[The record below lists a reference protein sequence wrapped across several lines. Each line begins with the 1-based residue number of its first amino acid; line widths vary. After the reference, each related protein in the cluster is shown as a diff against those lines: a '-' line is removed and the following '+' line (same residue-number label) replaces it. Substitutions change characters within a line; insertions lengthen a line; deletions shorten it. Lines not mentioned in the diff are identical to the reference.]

1 MKTRQNKYSIRKFS
15 VGASSILIAALL
27 FMGGGSA
34 QAAEQNQEQGN
45 PEKATAQSIGDE
57 NEGSNGQQAAEEDT
71 TQSAKENTSEQPN
84 VEKDNSEN
92 TNNQTSLHNENNQNT
107 EQQTEQQDSEAEEQ
121 DTAQNKEQAEST
133 EDQGNEEQTSE
144 QDTTQDTTKS
154 SDEKVESSENTPVDN
169 SKEDAKQ
176 EDAKQVDS
184 KAEHTQEQTDA
195 QTQPTEKSNEDQSAQ
210 SKPEVNQDQ
219 ESDKDSSETQ
229 DSLKQ
234 DNQKAED
241 KSEEASDSQKATED
255 NQKEDNLTSEKETSQ
270 SDRAAEDQDKDATE
284 ASKAHK
290 EQDQD
295 ETATKPK
302 ASQQQDQQNDAEEHQ
317 KVAAQDES
325 TSEDTPAEADNHK
338 TQALSVSDK
347 ANPKSEKD
355 ESSNNDKDSKDG
367 LGSLKNNA
375 VATTNKNS
383 KQQTTNQNKDQTN
396 KTAKQK
402 QYKNHDPIILVHG
415 FNGFTDDINPS
426 VLAHYWGGDKMN
438 IRQDLE
444 ENGYKSYE
452 ASISAFGSN
461 YDRAVELYYY
471 IKGGRVDYGAAHA
484 AKYGHKRY
492 GKTYEGVYKDWK
504 PGQKV
509 HLVGHSMGGQTIRQL
524 EELLRHGDPEEVEYQ
539 KQHGGDISP
548 LYKGNNDNMVS
559 SITTLG
565 TPHNGTHASD
575 ELGNEALVRQVVYD
589 LGRAFGN
596 KNSRVDFG
604 LSQWG
609 LKQKPN
615 ESRIDYVKRV
625 QKSKLWKSKDNGF
638 NDLTRD
644 GATDLNRKTSLNPNI
659 VYKTYTGESTHKGL
673 FGRQKADLN
682 LFFPFTVTANV
693 IGKAKEKEWRENDG
707 LVSVISSQ
715 HPFNQKYV
723 DAKKQNQKGV
733 WQVTPTRHDWDH
745 VDFVGQDSS
754 DTVRSREE
762 LQQFWHGLADDLVQ
776 SEKLTSTKNA

>member
-57 NEGSNGQQAAEEDT
+57 NEDSNGQQATEDDT
-71 TQSAKENTSEQPN
+71 SQSAKETTSEQPN

-92 TNNQTSLHNENNQNT
+92 ANDNQTSLHNENNQNT
-107 EQQTEQQDSEAEEQ
+107 EQQDSETEEQ
-121 DTAQNKEQAEST
+121 NSAQNSEQTKST
-133 EDQGNEEQTSE
+133 EEQGKEEQTSE
-144 QDTTQDTTKS
+144 QDATQDSTQL
-154 SDEKVESSENTPVDN
+154 SDEQVESSEDSQVDN

-176 EDAKQVDS
+176 EDANQADS
-184 KAEHTQEQTDA
+184 KSEQTEEQTDV
-195 QTQPTEKSNEDQSAQ
+195 QTQPTEKSDEDKSTQ
-210 SKPEVNQDQ
+210 SKPEVNQNQ
-219 ESDKDSSETQ
+219 ESEKDSSETQ
-229 DSLKQ
+229 DNLKQ
-234 DNQKAED
+234 DNPKTED
-241 KSEEASDSQKATED
+241 KTEEVSDSQKDTQN
-255 NQKEDNLTSEKETSQ
+255 NQQKDDLSSDKETTQ
-270 SDRAAEDQDKDATE
+270 SDRAVKNQAKDETE
-284 ASKAHK
+284 ASQTDKD
-290 EQDQD
+290 QDQTQTA
-295 ETATKPK
+295 TATKPK
-302 ASQQQDQQNDAEEHQ
+302 ASQQDKENDAEEQQ
-317 KVAAQDES
+317 KVSAQDEA
-325 TSEDTPAEADNHK
+325 TSEETPAETDNHK
-338 TQALSVSDK
+338 TQALSVSEK
-347 ANPKSEKD
+347 ANPKPEKD

-367 LGSLKNNA
+367 LGTLKSNA
-375 VATTNKNS
+375 VATTNKKS
-383 KQQTTNQNKDQTN
+383 KQQTTKQQKDQTN
-396 KTAKQK
+396 KAAKQS

-524 EELLRHGDPEEVEYQ
+524 EELLRNGNPEEVKYQ
-539 KQHGGDISP
+539 KEHGGEISP

-723 DAKKQNQKGV
+723 EATDQNQKGV
-733 WQVTPTRHDWDH
+733 WQVTPTKHDWDH

-776 SEKLTSTKNA
+776 SEKLTSTKKA